1 MKRKVYVG
9 DVVIG
14 GEEIILQGMAKSDTN
29 DVDKVLEEIE
39 DMVEEG
45 ASLVRVAVPDRK
57 SIDALRE
64 IVKRS
69 PVPIIADIHFNPELA
84 ILSMD
89 AGVKKIRLNPSNIR
103 NKRDIERIVK
113 KAKEMKIPIRVGV
126 NSGSIVY
133 EGKKGKVNS
142 DDLIESLKREV
153 SILEKL
159 SFKDIVLSAKSPD
172 VMLTIETYRKMKGLF
187 PYPIH
192 LGVTATGG
200 GEEGLIKSSIAIG
213 YLLMEGIGDTI
224 RVSLTD
230 SSSDEVRV
238 GRLILE
244 NLGLRKRERVEIIAC
259 PKCGRCN
266 KDFDKIL
273 ERVREEIGNL
283 KIPIKV
289 AVMGCE
295 VNALGEAEQA
305 DYGIALTR
313 GKILLFKKGVKI
325 KFVDEENAVDELK
338 KLIES
343 EVKDA
348 SI

>member
-1 MKRKVYVG
+1 MKKKVYVG
-9 DVVIG
+9 NVIIG
-14 GEEIILQGMAKSDTN
+14 GEEIILQGMTKSDTN
-29 DVDKVLEEIE
+29 DVEAVLKEIE
-39 DMVEEG
+39 NMVEEG

-57 SIDALRE
+57 SINGLRE
-64 IVKRS
+64 IIKRS
-69 PVPIIADIHFNPELA
+69 PVPVIADIHFNPDLA
-84 ILSMD
+84 ILSME
-89 AGVKKIRLNPSNIR
+89 AGAKKIRLNPSNIR
-103 NKRDIERIVK
+103 NRKDIERIVK

-126 NSGSIVY
+126 NSGSLVY
-133 EGKKGKVNS
+133 EGKKGKITS
-142 DDLIESLKREV
+142 DDLIESLRREV
-153 SILEKL
+153 SILENL

-172 VMLTIETYRKMKGLF
+172 VKLTIETYRKMKEIF

-200 GEEGLIKSSIAIG
+200 GDEGLIKSSIAIG

-224 RVSLTD
+224 RVSLTG
-230 SSSDEVRV
+230 SSSHEVRV

-266 KDFDKIL
+266 KNFDKIL
-273 ERVREEIGNL
+273 ERVRKELGSL
-283 KIPIKV
+283 KIPVKI

-295 VNALGEAEQA
+295 VNALGEAGQA

-313 GKILLFKKGVKI
+313 GKMLLFKKGMKI
-325 KFVDEENAVDELK
+325 KFIEEEDAVDELK
-338 KLIES
+338 KLIFS